1 MPQVWR
7 VVLARCSRCGARV
20 RVLPRELL
28 AFKSFSLPVIER
40 LCGRYI
46 DPDPQGP
53 GLRRTVRP
61 MGKYA
66 PAHSTLWRWLAGLG
80 ERGLDR
86 WPGGRQGA
94 AKRTPRACTCLR
106 PVCRLLARNAQ
117 ASSGTG
123 RRPGRQ
129 ARLPPVAALIA
140 ESARRLGQGL
150 QALWQRHFR
159 VPDWKHQSE
168 RRREQLEAC
177 ARVLAAAR
185 RLFPEG
191 PHPLCAWHGWLI
203 DRFHVAA
210 WAFPTGMACT
220 SLELPPRQTDA
231 LQSAAQSKPPKKG
244 RCHEARAPP

>member
-1 MPQVWR
+1 VAVGTLVLTGSWVERGVVVQEGEGGALMPQVWR

-53 GLRRTVRP
+53 G
-61 MGKYA
+61 
-66 PAHSTLWRWLAGLG
+66 
-80 ERGLDR
+80 
-86 WPGGRQGA
+86 
-94 AKRTPRACTCLR
+94 
-106 PVCRLLARNAQ
+106 
-117 ASSGTG
+117 
-123 RRPGRQ
+123 
-129 ARLPPVAALIA
+129 
-140 ESARRLGQGL
+140 
-150 QALWQRHFR
+150 
-159 VPDWKHQSE
+159 
-168 RRREQLEAC
+168 
-177 ARVLAAAR
+177 
-185 RLFPEG
+185 LFPEG

>member
-1 MPQVWR
+1 
-7 VVLARCSRCGARV
+7 
-20 RVLPRELL
+20 
-28 AFKSFSLPVIER
+28 
-40 LCGRYI
+40 
-46 DPDPQGP
+46 
-53 GLRRTVRP
+53 

-66 PAHSTLWRWLAGLG
+66 QAHSTLWRWLEGLG
-80 ERGLDR
+80 ERALDR

-94 AKRTPRACTCLR
+94 AKRTPRAGPCLR
-106 PVCRLLARNAQ
+106 PVCRA
-117 ASSGTG
+117 GTG

-150 QALWQRHFR
+150 PALWQRHFR
-159 VPDWKHQSE
+159 IPDWKYQSE

-177 ARVLAAAR
+177 ARVFAAAR

-191 PHPLCAWHGWLI
+191 PRPMCTWHGWLI
-203 DRFHVAA
+203 ERFHVAA

-220 SLELPPRQTDA
+220 SLELPPPRTDA
-231 LQSAAQSKPPKKG
+231 LRSAAQSRPPKKG